1 MTSRR
6 RADRRPKSETAGVE
20 PAVSN
25 QSTLFSRQKALTF
38 RRRIVRTDNT
48 LSPKNQNAQVKNAQ
62 NIEILTLDRFAPGMR
77 AHARTCPETLER
89 ALTRPWRDDRHFVA
103 YAPAEVAGEYV
114 RLTTRDGADRETG
127 EPIPCV
133 WSLPAG
139 ERPSVAMQLL
149 IGDVDP
155 PGHEWD
161 DAWGARVAKRLARSG
176 MAHYRT
182 RNGYRVIVPL
192 AEPIPLESESD
203 AAEWSE
209 LYLAWVAS
217 VRERYGIELDPA
229 CKDWT
234 RLYRLPNV
242 RRDGHDERA
251 EVIGELAPMPASEL
265 GALIEAMGTA
275 TPPAATK
282 APRKRTTAASE
293 ALDRAHALASV
304 LAPSVAGHG
313 GDAALFAATNEIATV
328 LGADEGAI
336 YAVLSET
343 FNPRCVPPWE
353 PSKLRLEARRAA
365 HRMADP
371 IHAIKHRALKRAAS
385 RTRSEGD
392 DAPDD
397 AFRLAEGEGSDEG
410 PSGGRILLKSRRDGT
425 VLIYESDE
433 TGYAPVAKD
442 ALRRRI
448 IELNYEHMI
457 PVIGP
462 KGNAVP
468 LDTILLE
475 AETYAKT
482 RYSYAP
488 RSTYDRETHT
498 VTLGLRAPK
507 IAGVYDARVDA
518 WLRAMGGDHYDR
530 LAQWLASCHP
540 RHVSEGRLAAALIL
554 VGPKSLGK
562 SLLATSLAQLWGS
575 VAAPPMRL
583 LKAQFNA
590 AMLDCPVLVDE
601 ESQLLGSREF
611 SSKEF
616 REAIQS
622 RSRQVEPKGKER
634 CDLLGAQRYI
644 VPCNAFTDI
653 RLTDLSSVDVV
664 HAVADRILV
673 LNLKG
678 RSKIIRDALGALL
691 DGPEADVRAIVGH
704 LAWLGETVALGDD
717 RFVGCGGD
725 RDEALYA
732 EASDQHERLF
742 AELDRACSDP
752 SVVTFDKSERYIYVR
767 PVELADRC
775 NAVRDGGKALDSR
788 AVAEA
793 LGVALVK
800 RTLADF
806 KIGDSIKPSKCLKL
820 DLTTLRKLGY
830 AFARPVAG
838 QDGGGAK
845 VLSFSERFKR
855 VRVAEQ

>member
-1 MTSRR
+1 MKTSTE
-6 RADRRPKSETAGVE
+6 PVSFKETA
-20 PAVSN
+20 SKI
-25 QSTLFSRQKALTF
+25 Q
-38 RRRIVRTDNT
+38 
-48 LSPKNQNAQVKNAQ
+48 
-62 NIEILTLDRFAPGMR
+62 ILTLDRYAPGMR
-77 AHARTCPETLER
+77 QHARTRPETLKR
-89 ALTRPWRDDRHFVA
+89 ALARPWRDDRHFVA
-103 YAPAEVAGEYV
+103 YAPAEVGGAYV

-133 WSLPAG
+133 WSLPEA
-139 ERPSVAMQLL
+139 ERPAVVMQLL
-149 IGDVDP
+149 VGDVDP
-155 PGHEWD
+155 PGHEWTD
-161 DAWGARVAKRLARSG
+161 EWGERTAKRLAKSG

-192 AEPIPLESESD
+192 ESPVPLESEHD
-203 AAEWSE
+203 GAEWSE
-209 LYLAWVAS
+209 VYLAWVAS
-217 VRERYGIELDPA
+217 VKERYGIELDPV

-251 EVIGELAPMPASEL
+251 EVIGELTPMPASEL
-265 GALIEAMGTA
+265 AALIEA
-275 TPPAATK
+275 TPAPAPAAK
-282 APRKRTTAASE
+282 APRKRTTAGSE

-328 LGADEGAI
+328 LGPDEGAI

-343 FNPRCVPPWE
+343 FNPRCVPPWDA
-353 PSKLRLEARRAA
+353 SKLRLEARRAA
-365 HRMADP
+365 HRMSDP
-371 IHAIKHRALKRAAS
+371 IHEIKRRALERAEA
-385 RTRSEGD
+385 RTRAEGE

-397 AFRLAEGEGSDEG
+397 AFRLAEGEDASA
-410 PSGGRILLKSRRDGT
+410 GRILLKSRRDGT

-448 IELNYEHMI
+448 IELGYEHMI
-457 PVIGP
+457 PVVGP
-462 KGNAVP
+462 KGGVVP
-468 LDTILLE
+468 LDQILLE
-475 AETYAKT
+475 AETYSKT
-482 RYSYAP
+482 RYSYRP
-488 RSTYDRETHT
+488 RTEYDPSGKGT
-498 VTLGLRAPK
+498 VTIGLDAPK
-507 IAGVYDARVDA
+507 IAGAFDARVDS
-518 WLRAMGGDHYDR
+518 WLRAMGGEHYDR

-562 SLLATSLAQLWGS
+562 SLLATSLARLWGS

-590 AMLDCPVLVDE
+590 AMLECPVLVDE

-622 RSRQVEPKGKER
+622 RSRQVEPKGRER

-673 LNLKG
+673 LNLKA
-678 RSKIIRDALGALL
+678 RSTAIRDALGALL
-691 DGPEADVRAIVGH
+691 DGPEADVPAIVSH
-704 LAWLGETVALGDD
+704 LAWLGETVELGDD

-742 AELDRACSDP
+742 DELDRACSDS
-752 SVVTFDKSERYIYVR
+752 SVVTFAKGECYLYVR
-767 PVELADRC
+767 PGALADRC
-775 NAVRDGGKALDSR
+775 NAMLSGGRALDSR
-788 AVAEA
+788 AIADA
-793 LGVALVK
+793 LGPVFVK
-800 RTLADF
+800 RTMAGFEVGGETKHL
-806 KIGDSIKPSKCLKL
+806 KCLKL
-820 DLTTLRKLGY
+820 DLGALRKLGY
-830 AFARPVAG
+830 PFARPRAG